1 MTQADA
7 REGTARNGA
16 ADAVPA
22 SDNTTRRPLTVL
34 TSNWVFLALIVLV
47 VFFAIKAGT
56 TFFAADNF
64 RNIVFNASGTM
75 LLAVGTSFLII
86 GGQLDLS
93 IGSVLVF
100 SEVVGAKLIV
110 NVAGTPDGS
119 GASPHPILGIV
130 VGIAVAIGCGTA
142 WGVLNGLLVTLLRIP
157 SFIVTLGSL
166 GMALGLAQVITKGTD
181 VTGVP
186 PQMAADLGF
195 KQVLGLPLPVWI
207 AIAIALVAGLVLAKT
222 GFGRRTYAIGSNS
235 EAARRSGIKVKRHV
249 VILFAVMGALA
260 GLAGALDVAR
270 FTTTSVSGHSSDNLV
285 AIAAVIIG
293 GASLFGGRGT
303 IFGATIG
310 VLIPAVLNNGL
321 VIINVQPF
329 WQTAAIGAILI
340 VAVTFDNIKRSQQM
354 RAP

>member
-1 MTQADA
+1 MTQTPTRTDGSHALA
-7 REGTARNGA
+7 ERCESTGPNTARRVVA
-16 ADAVPA
+16 
-22 SDNTTRRPLTVL
+22 TL
-34 TSNWVFLALIVLV
+34 TSNWVFLALMVLV
-47 VFFAIKAGT
+47 AFFSVKAGT
-56 TFFAADNF
+56 TFFAVDNF
-64 RNIVFNASGTM
+64 RNILLNASGTM
-75 LLAVGTSFLII
+75 LLAVGTAFLII

-100 SEVVGAKLIV
+100 SEVVGAKVTV
-110 NVAGTPDGS
+110 NLAGTPNSS
-119 GASPHPILGIV
+119 GAYPHPVLGIC
-130 VGIAVAIGCGTA
+130 VGMLVAIGGGAA
-142 WGVLNGLLVTLLRIP
+142 WGLLNGVLVTRLKIP

-166 GMALGLAQVITKGTD
+166 GMALGLAQVITTGTD

-186 PQMAADLGF
+186 PQMAADIGF
-195 KQVLGLPLPVWI
+195 KRAFGVPLPVCI
-207 AIAIALVAGLVLAKT
+207 AVAVAVIAGLVLAKT

-235 EAARRSGIKVKRHV
+235 EAARRSGIKVDRHV
-249 VILFAVMGALA
+249 IVLFALMGALA
-260 GLAGALDVAR
+260 GFAGALDVAR

-303 IFGATIG
+303 IFGTAIG

-329 WQTAAIGAILI
+329 WQTVAIGAILI

>member
-1 MTQADA
+1 MARTNLQAPIAGD
-7 REGTARNGA
+7 ESVDTE
-16 ADAVPA
+16 PA
-22 SDNTTRRPLTVL
+22 SAGATRRALALV
-34 TSNWVFLALIVLV
+34 TSNWVFLALIVLIA
-47 VFFAIKAGT
+47 FFAIKAGT
-56 TFFAADNF
+56 TFFAVDNF
-64 RNIVFNASGTM
+64 RNIAFNASGTL

-100 SEVVGAKLIV
+100 SEVVGAKVIV
-110 NVAGTPDGS
+110 AVAGTPDGT
-119 GASPHPILGIV
+119 GTFPHPILGIG
-130 VGIAVAIGCGTA
+130 VGIAVAVACGAA
-142 WGVLNGLLVTLLRIP
+142 WGVLNGLLVTLLKIP

-166 GMALGLAQVITKGTD
+166 GMALGLAQVITTGTD

-195 KQVLGLPLPVWI
+195 KRLLGLPLPVWI
-207 AIAIALVAGLVLAKT
+207 ALAVALFAGLVLAKT

-235 EAARRSGIKVKRHV
+235 EAARRSGIRVNRHV
-249 VILFAVMGALA
+249 VVLFAIMGALA

-329 WQTAAIGAILI
+329 WQTVAIGAILI
-340 VAVTFDNIKRSQQM
+340 VAVTFDNIKRSQQL